1 MINEVSMKKK
11 NTLFNV
17 TALVTLAAG
26 LSVLVACQN
35 KGSGGSQDAPPPP
48 AAVQVNNIPNNPC
61 NNCFSNLQLLLG
73 QVKTQS
79 PSGSVQGVLD
89 IYADGSM
96 VGYDFNNPK
105 IITQYS
111 GLSLVSGTLNMRG
124 LNSVAS
130 CFLPDGSYSIRT
142 IQPGML
148 HAGSFFKSGYY
159 VNNTLLLEANST
171 NLNPPIQAVLH
182 VGSANVYNTEYSG
195 LSKAS
200 LENRIGLNFSVQT
213 LNGIA
218 CPVNTISTF

>member
-1 MINEVSMKKK
+1 MISEVFMKNK
-11 NTLFNV
+11 NIFFKSIASV
-17 TALVTLAAG
+17 SLVAVSITF
-26 LSVLVACQN
+26 LVACQN
-35 KGSGGSQDAPPPP
+35 KGSNGNQEAAPPPP
-48 AAVQVNNIPNNPC
+48 VQTNTIPSQPC
-61 NNCFSNLQLLLG
+61 NNCFSNSQLLLG

-111 GLSLVSGTLNMRG
+111 GLSVVSGTLSVQG

-130 CFLPDGSYSIRT
+130 CYLPDGTYNLRT

-148 HAGSFFKSGYY
+148 HVGSFFRAGNYLTNSL
-159 VNNTLLLEANST
+159 VLEANLANSAT
-171 NLNPPIQAVLH
+171 AIQAIIH
-182 VGSANVYNTEYSG
+182 VTSANVYNTEYNG

-200 LENRIGLNFSVQT
+200 SENRIGLNFSVQT
-213 LNGIA
+213 LNGAI
-218 CPVNTISTF
+218 CPINSISTF